1 MKAKICVSL
10 LPKNHTEALSLI
22 KKAGTLDPDLIE
34 LRLDFLEPTINFNE
48 LAAHGNKLKIA
59 TIFSKSNETKPNI
72 TGVNQQ
78 NILLNAAKQGFNYV
92 DVGLSSPKLK
102 SFINK
107 IKTLDCSPIVSFHDF
122 AGSLSLFDLEKILD
136 KEISSGAEVCKIV
149 TTANKIEDNIGLLDF
164 VSKKSTKTRLVCF
177 CMGNLGK
184 ISRLLSP
191 FYGSFFTFAS
201 LEKGSE
207 TANGQLSIQ
216 EMKEIYKILER

>member
-22 KKAGTLDPDLIE
+22 NRAETLDPDLIE
-34 LRLDFLEPTINFNE
+34 LRLDFLGPTIDFNE
-48 LAAHGNKLKIA
+48 LAAYGNKPKIA
-59 TIFSKSNETKPNI
+59 TIFSKDKETKPNI

-78 NILLNAAKQGFNYV
+78 KILLKAAKHGFNYV

-102 SFINK
+102 SFIK
-107 IKTLDCSPIVSFHDF
+107 EIKSLDCTPIVSFHDF
-122 AGSLSLFDLEKILD
+122 AGSLPLFDLEEIID

-149 TTANKIEDNIGLLDF
+149 TTANIIEDNIVLLDF
-164 VSKKSTKTRLVCF
+164 ISKKSANTRLVCF
-177 CMGNLGK
+177 CMGSLGK
-184 ISRLLSP
+184 ISRILSP

-207 TANGQLSIQ
+207 TAKGQLSIQ
-216 EMKEIYKILER
+216 EMKEIYRILE